1 MKWSWRVGRVAGV
14 TVYLHATLLIL
25 IAWVGYEYY
34 AWRHQA
40 GDVVEAVFFVASFFA
55 IVLLHELGHAVAAR
69 RYGIRTRDITLMPIG
84 GLARM
89 ESLPEK
95 PYQELIVA
103 LAGPAVNFLLAALY
117 WGTVSPISELALL
130 NNLSWGGGHF
140 LHKLAWANLAMG
152 VFNLVPAFPM
162 DGGRVLRALLAMRW
176 GPKRATQ
183 TAVDV
188 GQALAFAFGAVGLYA
203 MNPIWVFIAL
213 FVFVGADQELELVK
227 MRSVLSGV
235 PIQRVMITDLRTLAP
250 QDSLQRAIDH
260 TLAGFHQDFPV
271 VEHGQVIGVLTRR
284 SLMTALARR
293 GQSTSVRD
301 VMQREFQTAHPSEQ
315 ADAVFGRLQ
324 TADCRSLP
332 VLDHTRLVG
341 IVTAENLGEF
351 LMIQSALTG
360 KRKAGAGA

>member
-25 IAWVGYEYY
+25 IGWVGYEYY
-34 AWRHQA
+34 AWRHRT
-40 GDVVEAVFFVASFFA
+40 GDVIEAILFVSCFFGV
-55 IVLLHELGHAVAAR
+55 VLLHELGHAFAAR

-89 ESLPEK
+89 DAMPEK
-95 PYQELIVA
+95 PYQELVVA

-117 WGTVSPISELALL
+117 WGTISPITELARL
-130 NNLSWGGGHF
+130 NDLTWGGGHF
-140 LHKLAWANLAMG
+140 LEKLAWANLAMG

-162 DGGRVLRALLAMRW
+162 DGGRVLRSLLAMRV
-176 GPKRATQ
+176 GVNRATQ
-183 TAVDV
+183 TAVDL

-203 MNPIWVFIAL
+203 MHPVWVFVAL
-213 FVFVGADQELELVK
+213 FVFLGADQELELVK

-250 QDSLQRAIDH
+250 HDSLERAIEH

-271 VEHGQVIGVLTRR
+271 LDGDRVVGVLTRR
-284 SLMTALARR
+284 GLMTALARK
-293 GQSTSVRD
+293 GQSAPVSD
-301 VMQREFQTAHPSEQ
+301 VMQREFQTARPTEE

-332 VLDHTRLVG
+332 VVDHERLVG
-341 IVTAENLGEF
+341 MVTAENLGEF
-351 LMIQSALTG
+351 LMIQSALKG
-360 KRKAGAGA
+360 KRRADARA